1 MKFLQTVAKL
11 GAVAFLISYGFT
23 TTAAREAEP
32 VALAKTAYH
41 VFVAWIGVT
50 TARVR
55 ASAGSL
61 ADSPALRSVSAPV
74 VRVFSS
80 SRRSTRSE
88 VR

>member
-1 MKFLQTVAKL
+1 MKFLRAVAKH
-11 GAVAFLISYGFT
+11 GAVAFLISYGFS

-50 TARVR
+50 AARLR
-55 ASAGSL
+55 ASARSL
-61 ADSPALRSVSAPV
+61 ADSTSLRSFSTAI

-80 SRRSTRSE
+80 ARRWSRSE